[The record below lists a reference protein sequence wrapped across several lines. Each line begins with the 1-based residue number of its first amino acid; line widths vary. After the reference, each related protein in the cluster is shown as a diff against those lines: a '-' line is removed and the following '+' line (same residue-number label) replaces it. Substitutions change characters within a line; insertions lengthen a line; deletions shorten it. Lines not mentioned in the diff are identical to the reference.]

1 MKSIT
6 INGSKRE
13 SVGKSASKALRNA
26 GQIPCVLYG
35 GDGPMHFSAPELAF
49 SKLIY
54 TSNAYT
60 VVIALSEKETYSA
73 VLQDIQFHPVSD
85 RIIHIDFYQLFDDK
99 EIAMDIP
106 VRLIG
111 NSVGVKLGGNLQR
124 NKRKLRIKALPTN
137 LPDYIEIDITNLDIG
152 DRVYITELENESY
165 NFLHPDNTVVCQVRR
180 ARAAIVDEIVSDED
194 EDEET
199 EGEESGESTGD
210 EKSSDDG
217 KKSEDDKK
225 SDGDSKPDSDSKP
238 DEGSKE

>member
-49 SKLIY
+49 SKLVY

-60 VVIALSEKETYSA
+60 VVIAFNEKETYSA
-73 VLQDIQFHPVSD
+73 VLQDIQFHPVTD
-85 RIIHIDFYQLFDDK
+85 KILHIDFYQLFDDK

-106 VRLIG
+106 VRLVG
-111 NSVGVKLGGNLQR
+111 NSIGVKLGGNLQR

-137 LPDYIEIDITNLDIG
+137 LPDYIEIDITDLNIG

-165 NFLHPDNTVVCQVRR
+165 TFLHPDNTVVCQVRR
-180 ARAAIVDEIVSDED
+180 ARAAIVDEVESDED

-199 EGEESGESTGD
+199 EGEESEDSKGEDKSKDG
-210 EKSSDDG
+210 KSSDDD
-217 KKSEDDKK
+217 KKSDDKK
-225 SDGDSKPDSDSKP
+225 SDGDCNPAEDSK
-238 DEGSKE
+238 E

>member
-111 NSVGVKLGGNLQR
+111 NSIGVKLGGNLQR

-137 LPDYIEIDITNLDIG
+137 LPDYIEIDITNLNIG

-165 NFLHPDNTVVCQVRR
+165 SFLHSDNTVVCQVRI
-180 ARAAIVDEIVSDED
+180 ARAAIVDEVVSDED
-194 EDEET
+194 EEI
-199 EGEESGESTGD
+199 EGEESEESTGD

-225 SDGDSKPDSDSKP
+225 SDGDSKPD
-238 DEGSKE
+238 EGSKE